1 VTATVLAWA
10 RRELRTGLKG
20 FGIFLACLVVG
31 VGAIATVTSLKSGI
45 DASLRDD
52 GRAILG
58 GDIEARLALQP
69 ASPAEIASLRSLG
82 TVSTI
87 ARARGM
93 IEAPGGR
100 LGRVEVQAVDDAY
113 PLYGA
118 LRLETGLALDA
129 AIAEVDG
136 RHGVVVAPS
145 LLDQLDLAIGDE
157 IALGE
162 ATLQVRDAI
171 AFEPDAASQGLL
183 SGARIILTHAAF
195 EETGLIQPGSL
206 IYWHYRLRLPEGDA
220 ATAMATL
227 SEAHPEAGWRL
238 RDYTEAAPQ
247 VQRVIDR
254 LGVFMVLVGLTA
266 LLVGGLG
273 VGNAVRAFIEGR
285 LATIATLKCLGA
297 TGGTTFALYLIQ
309 VGVLALLGVVAG
321 IVLGALV
328 MVGGAGLLSGVLPL
342 EISVG
347 VYPDALALAAV
358 FGALTALAFSL
369 WPLAQARQLKASSLF
384 RAAVMPPGGRP
395 RAADLLAIGGI
406 AALLA
411 GLAIAT
417 ADRPDFAA
425 WFVAG
430 AIGAFIVFRLL
441 AEGLIRL
448 IKRLPRPRRPDLRL
462 ALSSLSRPGTPTPM
476 ILLSLGIGLTV
487 LVAIALIEGNMS
499 RQVDQVRPANAPDMF
514 LIDIQRD
521 QEERLREIVAETP
534 GVEDLVMVPSL
545 RGQITAFNG
554 IPARQAIVAPDEDW
568 VISGDRG
575 VTYATEPALDRYTIV
590 AGEWWPADYD
600 GPPLISIYEDIARA
614 FGAQVGDRLTVN
626 VLGRNIEAEI
636 ASIRDIEWQNGTVN
650 FTMVFSPNPLAAAPH
665 TSMATVQTTAEGD
678 TLFERAIYDAF
689 PNVTTIRVRD
699 ILASVEELLGQL
711 GAAIRVVAIVTLA
724 AGTLVLGGAMAAGHK
739 RRTYDAVIFKV
750 LGAARWD
757 VVRAFLVEYGLLG
770 MLAAA
775 IAAVIGTVAAW
786 GVITFV
792 MEADWI
798 WLGWPIATTLA
809 VALVITLTLGMVGTW
824 RALSARAAP
833 LLRNE

>member
-1 VTATVLAWA
+1 MSATVLAWA

-20 FGIFLACLVVG
+20 FGIFLACLVIG

-58 GDIEARLALQP
+58 GDLEARLALRP
-69 ASPAEIASLRSLG
+69 ASEAEIASMARLG
-82 TVSTI
+82 TVSAI

-93 IEAPGGR
+93 VEAANDR
-100 LGRVEVQAVDDAY
+100 IGRVEVQAVDDTY
-113 PLYGA
+113 PLYGE
-118 LRLETGLALDA
+118 LRLETGLALDD

-136 RHGVVVAPS
+136 RHGAVVAPS
-145 LLDQLDLAIGDE
+145 LLDQLDIAIGDT

-162 ATLQVRDAI
+162 ETLQVRDVI

-183 SGARIILTHAAF
+183 AGARVIVSHAAF

-206 IYWHYRLRLPEGDA
+206 IYWHYRLRLSDGDA
-220 ATAMATL
+220 SAAMTALNQAN
-227 SEAHPEAGWRL
+227 PEAGWRL

-297 TGGTTFALYLIQ
+297 TGATIFALYLVQI
-309 VGVLALLGVVAG
+309 GVLALLGVVAG
-321 IVLGALV
+321 LALGAIL
-328 MVGGAGLLSGVLPL
+328 MIAGSGLLSGVLPL

-347 VYPDALALAAV
+347 IYPGALTLAAV

-369 WPLAQARQLKASSLF
+369 WPLSLARQLKASTLF

-395 RAADLLAIGGI
+395 RAADLVAIGAI

-430 AIGAFIVFRLL
+430 AIGAFVVFRLI

-499 RQVDQVRPANAPDMF
+499 RQVDQVRPADAPDVF

-521 QEERLREIVAETP
+521 QEQRLREIVAETP

-554 IPARQAIVAPDEDW
+554 IPARQAIVAPEEDW

-575 VTYATEPALDRYTIV
+575 VTYEAQPALDRYTII

-614 FGAQVGDRLTVN
+614 FGAEIGDRLTVN
-626 VLGRNIEAEI
+626 ILGRDIEAEI

-665 TSMATVQTTAEGD
+665 TSMATVRTTTQGD
-678 TLFERAIYDAF
+678 ALFERAIYDAF

-711 GAAIRVVAIVTLA
+711 SAAIRVVAAVTLV

-770 MLAAA
+770 LLAAA
-775 IAAVIGTVAAW
+775 IAAVIGTAAAW

-792 MEADWI
+792 MEADWY
-798 WLGWPIATTLA
+798 WLAWPIASTLA
-809 VALVITLTLGMVGTW
+809 IALLITLTLGMVGTW
-824 RALSARAAP
+824 RALGTKAAP